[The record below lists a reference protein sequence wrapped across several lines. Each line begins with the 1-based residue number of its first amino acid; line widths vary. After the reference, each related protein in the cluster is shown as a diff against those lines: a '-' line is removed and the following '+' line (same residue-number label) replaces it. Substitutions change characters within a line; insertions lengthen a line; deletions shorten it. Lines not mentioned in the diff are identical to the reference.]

1 LPLGDTGAHDREPI
15 VVTSRQRGDMS
26 DRSRTP
32 HAGHDLLLVAAHA
45 AGDTLGADTERAA
58 ALVAT
63 CPDCAALSADL
74 VAIAAA
80 THDIP
85 AAARPREFTLR
96 PEDAARL
103 RPRGWRRLAASFG
116 ANRLEL
122 VRPLAAG
129 LTTLGLAGILLAGL
143 PVVQGQAGNY
153 AVLSKVGAAI
163 GPDSGGAAS
172 SSGPSLAA
180 APAASAA
187 AASGYP
193 DGGTLTPVA
202 SPSGRDQ
209 SGEAASPAAA
219 GPVFGTAA
227 SPAASGTESIRSAVG
242 QPTPSSPQLAPAV
255 QDSGAAA
262 SGVNVPLLSVSI
274 VLLVVGLGLL
284 ILRRATKN
292 AGGA

>member
-1 LPLGDTGAHDREPI
+1 MT
-15 VVTSRQRGDMS
+15 

-32 HAGHDLLLVAAHA
+32 HATHDLFLVAAHA
-45 AGDTLGADTERAA
+45 AGDTLGTDTERAA

-63 CPDCAALSADL
+63 CPDCGALAADL

-80 THDIP
+80 THDLP
-85 AAARPREFTLR
+85 AAARPRDFTLR

-103 RPRGWRRLAASFG
+103 RPMGWRRLAAAFG
-116 ANRLEL
+116 ASRLEL

-143 PVVQGQAGNY
+143 PAVQGQAGG

-163 GPDSGGAAS
+163 RSDSGAAAAS
-172 SSGPSLAA
+172 SSASVAA

-187 AASGYP
+187 ASGAYP
-193 DGGTLTPVA
+193 DGGALTPVV
-202 SPSGRDQ
+202 PSSGG
-209 SGEAASPAAA
+209 GEAASPAA
-219 GPVFGTAA
+219 GGSLYGTAA
-227 SPAASGTESIRSAVG
+227 SPAASGDESIRSAVG
-242 QPTPSSPQLAPAV
+242 QPTASSPPQLAPAV
-255 QDSGAAA
+255 QDSGSAT

-284 ILRRATKN
+284 LLRRATKN